1 MNTKN
6 LIFGLSLVVLLNA
19 CTTYY
24 LTPESLVQQL
34 AQTVPENKTTVIVAF
49 PIILPFTVKGNSLKE
64 IIVKDKNWN
73 EVILPVTNRTSIRIT
88 EKNGKRTTFYFN
100 TLIIKDSIITGKK
113 DHFMG
118 INIKPININNIQ
130 TIELQR

>member
-1 MNTKN
+1 MITKN
-6 LIFGLSLVVLLNA
+6 LIFGLSLVILLSA

-34 AQTVPENKTTVIVAF
+34 AQSVPESKTSVIVVF
-49 PIILPFTVKGNSLKE
+49 PIIVPFTVKGNSLKE

-73 EVILPVTNRTSIRIT
+73 NVTLPVTNRTSIRIT

-100 TLIIKDSIITGKK
+100 TLILKDSIITGKK
-113 DHFMG
+113 DHFIG

-130 TIELQR
+130 KIELQK

>member
-1 MNTKN
+1 MIT
-6 LIFGLSLVVLLNA
+6 FSA

-100 TLIIKDSIITGKK
+100 TLIIKDSMITGKK
-113 DHFMG
+113 DHFIG